1 MERALVHGDTR
12 VDSDAARGPLFP
24 VTAGAG
30 VALLGVLGCA
40 ALSLFRPVAEL
51 GDEPIVMV
59 RQTGA
64 LYVRIEDTLHPVLNL
79 TSARLIAH
87 SDSAPTPVE
96 ESALTATNRGPLL
109 GIPGAPGSIGPPLP
123 AQDSVWTICDG
134 PHTTVIAGLPP
145 KNGGPE
151 PLSGFSTVL
160 VAGPTGTVYLLY
172 DGQRAALDP
181 AAPAVARALRI
192 DGVEPRL
199 VSAAL
204 LNTIPEVP
212 PIAVP
217 AIPGAGAPGPDGLTG
232 FIVGD
237 VVRVDRAGDSEFY
250 VVLDGGV
257 QRVGAVAADLIRF
270 GGDAGGGEIPAVEA
284 AVVAGLP
291 TLGML
296 PVSSFPNRTAEPKQQ
311 DEILCATW
319 SAAEVTL
326 SVSRTLPIAPGQQP
340 VSLAQADAAGPAVDE
355 VFVPPGRSL
364 YVRPDGIGSPLGSVV
379 ADTGVRFPL
388 ADIEAIRTLGL
399 PGAAAPAPWA
409 VLSALPVGPEL
420 SRDAAL
426 VARDVIPPAG
436 PAQPGQG

>member
-12 VDSDAARGPLFP
+12 LDSDSPRGPLFP
-24 VTAGAG
+24 VSAGAG
-30 VALLGVLGCA
+30 IALLGVLGCA

-51 GDEPIVMV
+51 GDEAMVMV

-64 LYVRIEDTLHPVLNL
+64 LYVRIDDTLHPVLNL
-79 TSARLIAH
+79 TSARLIAQ
-87 SDSAPTPVE
+87 SDSAPTLVE
-96 ESALTATNRGPLL
+96 ESALVATKRGALL
-109 GIPGAPGSIGPPLP
+109 GIAGAPASIGPPVP
-123 AQDSVWTICDG
+123 AQDSAWTVCDG
-134 PHTTVIAGLPP
+134 RRTTVIAGPISDTA
-145 KNGGPE
+145 GSE
-151 PLSGFSTVL
+151 SLSEASAVL

-181 AAPAVARALRI
+181 ADPAVARALRL
-192 DGVEPRL
+192 DGVEPRV

-204 LNTIPEVP
+204 LNTLPEAP

-217 AIPGAGAPGPDGLTG
+217 RIPGAGAPGPGGLAG

-237 VVRVDRAGDSEFY
+237 VVRVDRAGDSELY

-257 QRVGAVAADLIRF
+257 QPVGAVAADLIRF
-270 GGDAGGGEIPAVEA
+270 GGDAGAGGIPAVEP

-291 TLGML
+291 TLGRL

-326 SVSRTLPIAPGQQP
+326 SVSDTLPIATAQQP

-388 ADIEAIRTLGL
+388 ADTEAIRTLGL
-399 PGAAAPAPWA
+399 PESAVPAPWA

-426 VARDVIPPAG
+426 VARDVIPAAG